1 MSLSVRAVDRALA
14 ILLCFNPT
22 DGGLSLTQIAER
34 VDIHKSTA
42 HRLLATLEAKRFV
55 HRDRVTGLYRP
66 GVQLVELASLV
77 LRDMD
82 LQRWAEPYL
91 QALAAE
97 CGETVDLAA
106 LDGNH
111 VVYLQV
117 IDSPQRIKIAAA
129 VGQRLPVHCTA
140 TGKAFLAHLAPAQ
153 IAAILGSDLRRYT
166 KYTVASLPDLRRELH
181 TIRQHGYSMSEQEF
195 EPDINALAAPILDA
209 HGFPVAVVAVVGPSF
224 RLTRERMLALVPALK
239 ATTEAIAREAGLE
252 ALSRLLPTRGFISEP
267 QSQLQLE
274 RIP

>member
-14 ILLCFNPT
+14 ILLCFTPS
-22 DGGLSLTQIAER
+22 DGGLTLTQIAER
-34 VDIHKSTA
+34 VEIHKSTA

-55 HRDRVTGLYRP
+55 HRDKTTGLYRP

-82 LQRWAEPYL
+82 LQHWAEPYL
-91 QALAAE
+91 QSLATE

-106 LDGNH
+106 LDGTD

-129 VGQRLPVHCTA
+129 VGQRLPAHCTA
-140 TGKAFLAHLAPAQ
+140 TGKAFLAHLPPTQVTAM
-153 IAAILGSDLRRYT
+153 LGTELRRFT
-166 KYTVASLPDLRRELH
+166 KNTVASIPDLRRELQ
-181 TIRQHGYSMSEQEF
+181 TIRQRGFAMSEQEF

-209 HGFPVAVVAVVGPSF
+209 HEFPVAVVAVVGPSF
-224 RLTRERMLALVPALK
+224 RLTRERMLALGPALR
-239 ATTEAIAREAGLE
+239 ATTQAIAREAGLE
-252 ALSRLLPTRGFISEP
+252 ALSRLLPTRGFVSDP
-267 QSQLQLE
+267 QPRPE